1 MKKKILKVTAWTVGI
16 VVSLLLGIWIAFQVS
31 PKPSAMIIARLFN
44 GEVKISDQKAYD
56 LAKKN
61 VSVILNQTYQ
71 SKFKDNTYDVYYPK
85 QSTTPV
91 PVLLWVHGGG
101 YVGGDKEGVKEFATR
116 LASDANIA
124 VVSMNYGVAPELQYP
139 NQVVQV
145 ADMMQTLKKKQDKH
159 LDVSKMLIGGDS
171 AGSQIALQ
179 FDNTQTNRTYGE
191 KVGISKILDDSVIK
205 GTISYC
211 GPVDLRQMANKPVSD
226 KRMKFFVKTV
236 AWSLIGTKNWQ
247 SSDELV
253 QASLVNQVNGEF
265 PPTYITDGNTF
276 SFEDQG
282 IALADKLQSLN
293 VPVKSLFFKGQKKQ
307 ITHEYQFKYD
317 TEEAKQCYEQT
328 LNFVNQ
334 YK

>member
-1 MKKKILKVTAWTVGI
+1 MKKKILKVIAWTVGI

-44 GEVKISDQKAYD
+44 GEVKISDEKTYD

-101 YVGGDKEGVKEFATR
+101 YVGGDKEGAKEFATR

-124 VVSMNYGVAPELQYP
+124 VVSMNYGVAPELKYP
-139 NQVVQV
+139 NQVIQV

-159 LDVSKMLIGGDS
+159 LDISKMLIGGDS

-179 FDNTQTNRTYGE
+179 FVNTQTNRTYGE
-191 KVGISKILDDSVIK
+191 KVGIPKILDDKSIK

-211 GPVDLRQMANKPVSD
+211 GPVDLIQMADKSVSD
-226 KRMKFFVKTV
+226 KKMKFFVKTV

-253 QASLVNQVNGEF
+253 QASLVDQVTANF
-265 PPTYITDGNTF
+265 PPTYITDGNAF
-276 SFEDQG
+276 SFEAQN
-282 IALADKLQSLN
+282 IALANKLKALK
-293 VPVKSLFFKGQKKQ
+293 VPVTSLFYTNKKKQ
-307 ITHEYQFKYD
+307 ITHEYQFNYK
-317 TEEAKQCYEQT
+317 TEEAKLCYEQT

>member
-1 MKKKILKVTAWTVGI
+1 MKKKILKVIAWIVGI
-16 VVSLLLGIWIAFQVS
+16 LISLLLGIWIAFQVS

-56 LAKKN
+56 IAKKN
-61 VSVILNQTYQ
+61 VSVTLDQTYQ

-85 QSTTPV
+85 QSTTAV

-101 YVGGDKEGVKEFATR
+101 YVGGDKEGAKEFATR
-116 LASDANIA
+116 LSSDANIA
-124 VVSMNYGVAPELQYP
+124 VVSMNYGVAPGLKYP

-159 LDVSKMLIGGDS
+159 LDLSKIMIGGDS

-179 FDNTQTNRTYGE
+179 FVTTQTNKAYGE
-191 KVGISKILDDSVIK
+191 KVGIPQILSDKVIK
-205 GTISYC
+205 GAISYC
-211 GPVDLRQMANKPVSD
+211 GPVDLIQMANQSVTD
-226 KRMKFFVKTV
+226 KTMKFFVKTV

-253 QASLVNQVNGEF
+253 QASLVNQVTDKF
-265 PPTYITDGNTF
+265 PPTYITDGNAY

-282 IALADKLQSLN
+282 IALADRLKVLK
-293 VPVKSLFFKGQKKQ
+293 VPVTSLFYKNQKKQ
-307 ITHEYQFKYD
+307 ITHEYQFNYK
-317 TEEAKQCYEQT
+317 TEEAKVCYEQT

>member
-1 MKKKILKVTAWTVGI
+1 MKKKILKVIAWIVGI
-16 VVSLLLGIWIAFQVS
+16 VISLLLGIWIAFQVS

-56 LAKKN
+56 IAKNN
-61 VSVILNQTYQ
+61 VSVTLDQTYQ

-85 QSTTPV
+85 HSTTSV

-101 YVGGDKEGVKEFATR
+101 YVGGDKKGAKEFATR
-116 LASDANIA
+116 LSSDANIA
-124 VVSMNYGVAPELQYP
+124 VVSMNYGVAPGLKYP

-145 ADMMQTLKKKQDKH
+145 ANMMQTLKKKQDKH
-159 LDVSKMLIGGDS
+159 LDLSKIMIGGDS

-179 FDNTQTNRTYGE
+179 FVTTQTNKAYGE
-191 KVGISKILDDSVIK
+191 KVGIPKILDDKIVK
-205 GTISYC
+205 GAISYC
-211 GPVDLRQMANKPVSD
+211 GPVDLIQMADKSVSD
-226 KRMKFFVKTV
+226 KTMKFFVKTV

-253 QASLVNQVNGEF
+253 QASLVNQVTADF
-265 PPTYITDGNTF
+265 PPTYITDGNAF

-282 IALADKLQSLN
+282 IALADRLKALK
-293 VPVKSLFFKGQKKQ
+293 VPVTGLFYKNEKKQ
-307 ITHEYQFKYD
+307 ITHEYQFDYK

>member
-1 MKKKILKVTAWTVGI
+1 MKKKILKVIAWIVGI
-16 VVSLLLGIWIAFQVS
+16 VISLLLGIWIAFQVS

-56 LAKKN
+56 IAKNN
-61 VSVILNQTYQ
+61 VSVTLDQTYQ

-85 QSTTPV
+85 HSTTSV

-101 YVGGDKEGVKEFATR
+101 YVGGDKEGAKEFATR
-116 LASDANIA
+116 LSSDANIA
-124 VVSMNYGVAPELQYP
+124 VVSMNYGVAPGLKYP

-145 ADMMQTLKKKQDKH
+145 ANMMQTLKKKQDKH
-159 LDVSKMLIGGDS
+159 LDLSKIMIGGDS

-179 FDNTQTNRTYGE
+179 FVTTQTNKAYGE
-191 KVGISKILDDSVIK
+191 KVGIPKILDDKVVK
-205 GTISYC
+205 GAISYC
-211 GPVDLRQMANKPVSD
+211 GPVDLIQMADKSVSD
-226 KRMKFFVKTV
+226 KTMKFFVKTV

-253 QASLVNQVNGEF
+253 QASLVNQVTADF
-265 PPTYITDGNTF
+265 PPTYITDGNAF

-282 IALADKLQSLN
+282 IALADRLKALK
-293 VPVKSLFFKGQKKQ
+293 VPVTALFYKNEKKQ
-307 ITHEYQFKYD
+307 ITHEYQFDYK